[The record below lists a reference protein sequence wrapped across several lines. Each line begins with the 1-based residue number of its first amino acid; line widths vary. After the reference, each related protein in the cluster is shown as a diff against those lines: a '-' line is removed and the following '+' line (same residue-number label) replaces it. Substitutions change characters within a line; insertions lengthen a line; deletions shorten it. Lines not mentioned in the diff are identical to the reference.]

1 MSVVPSTDPQ
11 LLAATKVQ
19 KPNLWRRVAGN
30 FIVQRVARAI
40 FIIYVVTTVTFFLVR
55 LMPGSPIQVY
65 VNNLV
70 AQYGMAYDRA
80 VQMAAALFDINLK
93 ESIVQQYLQY
103 LVGLLHGNM
112 GMSLLSQGTSVTSEI
127 LQYLPW
133 TLFSVTV
140 SLFASFIIGV
150 LLGMY
155 MAYRRESWLDH
166 IVSTLSSVLH
176 SVPNYLTAIMIIVIF
191 GVQLKWFQVGQ
202 MRGDL
207 SPGVVPGFN
216 LHFVGDAL
224 YHALLPVI
232 TYVLTTAGTWALT
245 MRSSTMRTLEEDYV
259 LVARSRGLSDRRI
272 AMAYVGRNS
281 ILPLIAQLTIA
292 VGFVVGG
299 SVLIEQIF
307 VYQGIGWILGNAI
320 NQRDYPVMQGVFLVI
335 TFSVVVA
342 NLLADLLY
350 SKLDPRIRIQD

>member
-1 MSVVPSTDPQ
+1 MSLVSPTSSPV
-11 LLAATKVQ
+11 VQ
-19 KPNLWRRVAGN
+19 KSTVKKTSLWRRVVGN
-30 FIVQRVARAI
+30 FFVKRIARSI
-40 FIIYVVTTVTFFLVR
+40 FIVYVVTTLTFFLVR
-55 LMPGSPIQVY
+55 LMPGNPMQVY

-80 VQMAAALFDINLK
+80 MQMAAALFSINLK
-93 ESIVQQYLQY
+93 QPILVQYGQYMLNI
-103 LVGLLHGNM
+103 LHGNL
-112 GMSLLSQGTSVTSEI
+112 GMSLLSQGTQVSTML

-140 SLFASFIIGV
+140 ALFISFVIGI

-155 MAYRRESWLDH
+155 MAYRRETWLDH
-166 IVSTLSSVLH
+166 VLSTLSSIFH
-176 SVPNYLTAIMIIVIF
+176 SVPNYLTAIMIIVVF
-191 GVQLKWFQVGQ
+191 GVELKWFQVGQ

-224 YHALLPVI
+224 YHALLPII

-245 MRSSTMRTLEEDYV
+245 MRSSTIRTLEEDYV

-272 AMAYVGRNS
+272 AVAYVGRNS
-281 ILPLIAQLTIA
+281 ILPLFAQLTIA

-299 SVLIEQIF
+299 SVLIEQVF
-307 VYQGIGWILGNAI
+307 VYQGIGWILAQAI
-320 NQRDYPVMQGVFLVI
+320 NQRDYPVMQGVFLAI
-335 TFSVVVA
+335 TLSVVVA

>member
-1 MSVVPSTDPQ
+1 MSLVSPTSSPV
-11 LLAATKVQ
+11 VQ
-19 KPNLWRRVAGN
+19 KSTVKKASLWRRVVGN
-30 FIVQRVARAI
+30 FFVKRIARSI
-40 FIIYVVTTVTFFLVR
+40 FIVYVVTTLTFFLVR
-55 LMPGSPIQVY
+55 LMPGNPMQVY

-80 VQMAAALFDINLK
+80 MQMAAALFSINLK
-93 ESIVQQYLQY
+93 QPILVQYGQYMLNI
-103 LVGLLHGNM
+103 LHGNL
-112 GMSLLSQGTSVTSEI
+112 GMSLLSQGTQVSTML

-140 SLFASFIIGV
+140 ALFISFVIGI

-155 MAYRRESWLDH
+155 MAYRRETWLDH
-166 IVSTLSSVLH
+166 VLSTLSSIFH
-176 SVPNYLTAIMIIVIF
+176 SVPNYLTAIMIIVVF
-191 GVQLKWFQVGQ
+191 GVELKWFQVGQ

-224 YHALLPVI
+224 YHALLPII

-245 MRSSTMRTLEEDYV
+245 MRSSTIRTLEEDYV

-272 AMAYVGRNS
+272 AVAYVGRNS
-281 ILPLIAQLTIA
+281 ILPLFAQLTIA

-299 SVLIEQIF
+299 SVLIEQVF
-307 VYQGIGWILGNAI
+307 VYQGIGWILAQAI
-320 NQRDYPVMQGVFLVI
+320 NQRDYPVMQGVFLAI
-335 TFSVVVA
+335 TLSVVVA